1 MKQKIKHVEAH
12 KYEFS
17 KYPRTLFEAFKSNDF
32 DDEVKPL
39 SILEVVFWL
48 CVVAV
53 GIAYFAGVLVGLMR

>member
-1 MKQKIKHVEAH
+1 MKQKIKHVETH

-17 KYPRTLFEAFKSNDF
+17 KYPRTLFEAFKTS
-32 DDEVKPL
+32 EYATEKKQT

>member
-1 MKQKIKHVEAH
+1 MKKIKHVETH

-17 KYPRTLFEAFKSNDF
+17 KYPRTLFEAFKNNNF
-32 DDEVKPL
+32 AEKKQT

-53 GIAYFAGVLVGLMR
+53 GIAYFEGVLVGLMK

>member
-1 MKQKIKHVEAH
+1 MRQKIKHVEAH

-39 SILEVVFWL
+39 SIVQIVFWL
-48 CVVAV
+48 CVLAI
-53 GIAYFAGVLVGLMR
+53 GTAYLVGLIVGLMQ